1 MEPKMLKDA
10 FSFMFPPMIPT
21 SIINHIIKTNMYKW
35 TTMEL
40 RDTPPWKCMTRVLR
54 SMGTSLSFSFLCL
67 GTESPM
73 LTRIPC
79 REPTLAGSF
88 DCPQNEIGWRVG
100 TIEVFSS
107 TPVPIHIT
115 PPFCGWMKRMN
126 APPPPKFSH
135 GERSRSQSPAHHGSG
150 VDQEDVLDGM
160 GWYAD
165 GSGMWERVAIWIIKI
180 HSHNYQK

>member
-88 DCPQNEIGWRVG
+88 DRPQNEIGWRVG

-126 APPPPKFSH
+126 APPPTKVLTRGTISFPI
-135 GERSRSQSPAHHGSG
+135 SRSPRFWCGPG
-150 VDQEDVLDGM
+150 GRLGWDGM
-160 GWYAD
+160 IRGWKWDVGEGCYL
-165 GSGMWERVAIWIIKI
+165 
-180 HSHNYQK
+180 NN